1 MDSNLIRGA
10 KLDLEFEP
18 VRKLIET
25 KIRSG
30 LPSILN
36 LIQLGGARLETC
48 EVKVEDAFY
57 GGLELD

>member
-36 LIQLGGARLETC
+36 LIQLGGARLETW